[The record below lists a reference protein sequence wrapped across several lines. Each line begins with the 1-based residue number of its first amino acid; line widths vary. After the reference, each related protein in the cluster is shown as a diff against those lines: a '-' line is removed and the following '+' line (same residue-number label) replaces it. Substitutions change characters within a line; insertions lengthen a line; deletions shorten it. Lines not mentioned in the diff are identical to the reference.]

1 MNMKDFDF
9 SKLDPEI
16 RAKAEKCQSKE
27 ELIELAKTSGV
38 ELTDEQL
45 DAIAGGEWW
54 EDWNSSTVCG
64 AHGPSCGLE

>member
-1 MNMKDFDF
+1 MDIKNFDF
-9 SKLDPEI
+9 SKLDPEL

-45 DAIAGGEWW
+45 DAIAGGGL
-54 EDWNSSTVCG
+54 DWVQCWDECG
-64 AHGPSCGLE
+64 TIGNCGLE

>member
-27 ELIELAKTSGV
+27 ELIELAKSSGV

-45 DAIAGGEWW
+45 DAIASGGILDEWR
-54 EDWNSSTVCG
+54 DMCG
-64 AHGPSCGLE
+64 VHGPSCGLE